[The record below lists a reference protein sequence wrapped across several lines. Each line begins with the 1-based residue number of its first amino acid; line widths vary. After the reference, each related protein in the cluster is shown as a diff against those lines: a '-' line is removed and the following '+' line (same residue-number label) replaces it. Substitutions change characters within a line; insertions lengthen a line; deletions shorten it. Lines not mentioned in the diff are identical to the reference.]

1 MSKTSARSKGYRK
14 TKQPKKGYT
23 PQEIRTMIIGFAV
36 IIVVVI
42 GVLVVPDFIESFH
55 LLKVKDGVVQGV
67 EDNWLICNTGTSS
80 HKKYRKLAETEPVEG
95 YELSSIEDGY
105 TDANLRYITY
115 APADD
120 SGVAEK
126 LIVQPGNGAAAELV
140 SAYQTQISRFG
151 ELLYLSDIEESTVND
166 TNVYSLIVEYRTQ
179 DYSEQV
185 AAEEAEAEAE
195 AAAEDDAPVEETA
208 AEEEAPAEEAAA
220 AEDEAPAEETAAEE
234 EAPAE
239 EAAADTEEEAP
250 AEETADDAEE
260 EITYEYTQSV
270 VLYIESPIDGKCVVI
285 NAMNNGADES
295 AFGDRDAM
303 LKLVLEQA
311 ACVTIE
317 K

>member
-195 AAAEDDAPVEETA
+195 AAAED
-208 AEEEAPAEEAAA
+208 EAPAEEAA
-220 AEDEAPAEETAAEE
+220 AEDEAPAEETAA
-234 EAPAE
+234 
-239 EAAADTEEEAP
+239 EEEAP

>member
-195 AAAEDDAPVEETA
+195 AAAED
-208 AEEEAPAEEAAA
+208 EAPAEETAAA
-220 AEDEAPAEETAAEE
+220 TEEEAPAEETAAEE

-239 EAAADTEEEAP
+239 GAAADTEEEAP

>member
-115 APADD
+115 APADE

-195 AAAEDDAPVEETA
+195 AAAED
-208 AEEEAPAEEAAA
+208 EAPAEEAA
-220 AEDEAPAEETAAEE
+220 AEDEAPAEET
-234 EAPAE
+234 
-239 EAAADTEEEAP
+239 AADTEEEAP

>member
-120 SGVAEK
+120 IGVAEK

-195 AAAEDDAPVEETA
+195 AAAEDEAPVEETA

>member
-195 AAAEDDAPVEETA
+195 AAAEDEAPVEETA

>member
-151 ELLYLSDIEESTVND
+151 ELLYLSDIEENTVND

-195 AAAEDDAPVEETA
+195 AAADTEDEAPAEEAADAEEKAPAEEAATD

-220 AEDEAPAEETAAEE
+220 AED
-234 EAPAE
+234 
-239 EAAADTEEEAP
+239 EAP

>member
-105 TDANLRYITY
+105 TDANLRYINY

-151 ELLYLSDIEESTVND
+151 ELLYLSDIEENTVND

-195 AAAEDDAPVEETA
+195 AADT
-208 AEEEAPAEEAAA
+208 
-220 AEDEAPAEETAAEE
+220 EDEAPAEETAAEE

-239 EAAADTEEEAP
+239 ETADDAEDEAP
-250 AEETADDAEE
+250 AEETAADAEE

>member
-42 GVLVVPDFIESFH
+42 GVLVVPDIIESFH

-195 AAAEDDAPVEETA
+195 AAAEDEAPAEEA
-208 AEEEAPAEEAAA
+208 ADTEEEAPAEE
-220 AEDEAPAEETAAEE
+220 T
-234 EAPAE
+234 
-239 EAAADTEEEAP
+239 AADTEEEAP

>member
-195 AAAEDDAPVEETA
+195 AAAED
-208 AEEEAPAEEAAA
+208 EAPAEETAADT
-220 AEDEAPAEETAAEE
+220 EEEAPAEETAAEE

>member
-120 SGVAEK
+120 IGVAEK

-195 AAAEDDAPVEETA
+195 AAAEDEAPVEETA
-208 AEEEAPAEEAAA
+208 AEEEAPAEDAAA

>member
-195 AAAEDDAPVEETA
+195 AAAEDEAPAEEA
-208 AEEEAPAEEAAA
+208 ADTEEEAPAEE
-220 AEDEAPAEETAAEE
+220 T
-234 EAPAE
+234 
-239 EAAADTEEEAP
+239 AADTEEEAP